1 MCDTLH
7 RPFFRKD
14 ISLMVDLGVVTRRHV
29 SRYPQSYLLTNS
41 GEQSDVMELWQG
53 QSQVRGRTAW
63 CVVVGPAIGD

>member
-1 MCDTLH
+1 
-7 RPFFRKD
+7 
-14 ISLMVDLGVVTRRHV
+14 MVDLGVVTRRHV